1 MCGHPGEDDVGNWV
15 LLAKAGK
22 NLKIPFVASGGVACG
37 EQLAAA
43 IAFGAEGINMGT
55 RFMATKEAPVH
66 QNIKQALVDTD
77 ERGTH
82 HVYRS
87 MRNTERV
94 FKNETTMTVNEI
106 EKEHPGDFS
115 KIAHL
120 AKGLN
125 YKASFQETGD
135 TTSSVWSCG
144 QSIGLIDDV
153 PTCQQLVENIMKEY
167 EVARQRLV
175 GGKL

>member
-1 MCGHPGEDDVGNWV
+1 MGTTH
-15 LLAKAGK
+15 AKAGK
-22 NLKIPFVASGGVACG
+22 HLRIPFVASGGVACG

-43 IAFGAEGINMGT
+43 IAFGAEGNMGT
-55 RFMATKEAPVH
+55 RFMATKEAPIH

-77 ERGTH
+77 ERGTT

-94 FKNETTMTVNEI
+94 FKNETTMKVNEI
-106 EKEHPGDFS
+106 EEGDILVTS
-115 KIAHL
+115 QKL
-120 AKGLN
+120 LTWQKGLN
-125 YKASFQETGD
+125 YKKFQETGD
-135 TTSSVWSCG
+135 TSSSVWSCG

-153 PTCQQLVENIMKEY
+153 PTCEQLFQNIMKEY

-175 GGKL
+175 GGRL